1 MNNEQYHY
9 EREIN
14 RQGKLDEIPAKE
26 ITINYLKKLEKEKI
40 EQLKNVAGDNYMEFV
55 ISMDINAINDVM
67 EMVEEREEE
76 Q

>member
-40 EQLKNVAGDNYMEFV
+40 EQLKNVKGNNYNQFV
-55 ISMDINAINDVM
+55 IAMDINAINDVM
-67 EMVEEREEE
+67 KMVEEREED
-76 Q
+76 

>member
-14 RQGKLDEIPAKE
+14 RQGQLDEIPAKE

-40 EQLKNVAGDNYMEFV
+40 EQLKNAKGNNYNQFV
-55 ISMDINAINDVM
+55 ISMDINAINDVIK
-67 EMVEEREEE
+67 MVEVKEED
-76 Q
+76 

>member
-14 RQGKLDEIPAKE
+14 RQGKPDEMPVKE
-26 ITINYLKKLEKEKI
+26 IIINYLKKLEKEKI
-40 EQLKNVAGDNYMEFV
+40 EQLKSAKGNNYNEFV
-55 ISMDINAINDVM
+55 IAMDINAINDVI
-67 EMVEEREEE
+67 EMVEVREEE

>member
-14 RQGKLDEIPAKE
+14 RQGKPDEISEKE

-40 EQLKNVAGDNYMEFV
+40 EQLKNAKGNNYNQFV
-55 ISMDINAINDVM
+55 IAMDINAINDVIK
-67 EMVEEREEE
+67 MVEVKEED
-76 Q
+76 

>member
-14 RQGKLDEIPAKE
+14 RQGKPDEMPVKE
-26 ITINYLKKLEKEKI
+26 IIINYLKKLEKQKI
-40 EQLKNVAGDNYMEFV
+40 EQLKNAKGNNYNQFV

-67 EMVEEREEE
+67 EMVEVREEE